1 MRSSTIIPSIIFY
14 IGAVGGNSTAM
25 VSSASSL
32 SSPPLID
39 TRDRHRALVDD
50 GNIVGNINIGSNS
63 KNTNTR
69 DNVFTA
75 TTRARIGQPVDD
87 TFVRDNAN
95 RDNDTDT
102 VIVQLEAKRS
112 SAGDDAG
119 EEGNEVGTP
128 KQEVVMMPAW
138 EAKGIIS
145 SIMGYSYEQTRS
157 SEEDPPPPP
166 SQPSSYLDNRNE
178 SESVSTTTTNTKYPA
193 LLIVGI
199 LVGMLAMIA
208 VIIVLGLQH
217 IRRRRQRRHQQHPES
232 NLVLEDGYEDELSPA
247 QYSSDSITLLD
258 SVTILSPHDNPTR
271 SSDGSISDN
280 KIYKYNDNPNE
291 C

>member
-1 MRSSTIIPSIIFY
+1 MHKQTKIKATITIMRSSTIIPSIIFS

-25 VSSASSL
+25 SSSASSL
-32 SSPPLID
+32 SSPPLIN
-39 TRDRHRALVDD
+39 TRDRHRALVDN
-50 GNIVGNINIGSNS
+50 GNIVGNINISSNS
-63 KNTNTR
+63 KNMNTR
-69 DNVFTA
+69 DNVFTD
-75 TTRARIGQPVDD
+75 TTRARID
-87 TFVRDNAN
+87 T
-95 RDNDTDT
+95 
-102 VIVQLEAKRS
+102 RS
-112 SAGDDAG
+112 STGDDAG
-119 EEGNEVGTP
+119 EEGREEEVGTP

-145 SIMGYSYEQTRS
+145 SIMGYSYEQTRT

-178 SESVSTTTTNTKYPA
+178 SESVSTTTTNTKNPA

-199 LVGMLAMIA
+199 LLGMLAMIA

-217 IRRRRQRRHQQHPES
+217 IRRRRQRRQQQHPES
-232 NLVLEDGYEDELSPA
+232 NLVLEDGYDDELSPA
-247 QYSSDSITLLD
+247 QYSSDSSITLLD

-271 SSDGSISDN
+271 SSDGSFSDH